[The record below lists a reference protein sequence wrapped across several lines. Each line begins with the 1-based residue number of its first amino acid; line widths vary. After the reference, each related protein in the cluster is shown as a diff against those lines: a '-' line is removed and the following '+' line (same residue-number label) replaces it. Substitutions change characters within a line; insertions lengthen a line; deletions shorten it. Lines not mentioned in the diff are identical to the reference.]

1 MKNLL
6 LLICTLFPSY
16 LRLAVWK
23 TLGFQVG
30 KKCHVSILSI
40 VVADHIEIGY
50 GSSIDSLT
58 FIYKPSTLLIG
69 DRARIGNFVR
79 IIGGGGKV
87 ELGQQTFIGLGC
99 LIDSSGDFFIG
110 AKSQI
115 GPRTMIYTHGS
126 SGLIF
131 NMQFPFRN
139 GAVIIGENTWIGMG
153 CTVNPSLKIG
163 SNLIILPGLTVRKDQ
178 PDNMSLLPSENE
190 NRSVKTKLLS
200 LGGVKDEI
208 LILKMR
214 EIFELFCSEI
224 KGKLEEGEND
234 EVCVIRK
241 KNHPSVFL
249 LSNQSLSVKD
259 AFKNERNAIIW
270 VLETKKDIPPTVTV
284 FSFRN
289 WIIYGNRSTFTEK
302 MANFIM
308 KRGGPYFLYK
318 E

>member
-30 KKCHVSILSI
+30 KNCHVSILSI

-99 LIDSSGDFFIG
+99 LIDSSGDLFIG

-131 NMQFPFRN
+131 NMQFPYRN

-270 VLETKKDIPPTVTV
+270 VLETKKDIPLTVTV

-289 WIIYGNRSTFTEK
+289 WIIYGNRTAFTEK